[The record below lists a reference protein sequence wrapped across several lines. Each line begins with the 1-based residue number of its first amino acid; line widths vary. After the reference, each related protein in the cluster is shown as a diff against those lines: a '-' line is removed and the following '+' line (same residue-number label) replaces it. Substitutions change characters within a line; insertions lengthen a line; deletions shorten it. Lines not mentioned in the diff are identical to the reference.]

1 MARFFFASLR
11 ARLLLLV
18 LLAVIPALVLALY
31 TNLEERQLRKALV
44 QEDAMRLSRLVSA
57 DYERL
62 IEDARQLV
70 VSLARLP
77 AVRGRNR
84 AACNAVFT
92 DLLTQH
98 SSYVNLGVVDADG
111 NVLCSA
117 LPITDPVYLGDRV
130 YFRRALE
137 TRDFAVGEYQV
148 GRITRRAT
156 VNFGYPVLD
165 DAGDV
170 RAVVFAALDLA
181 WLSALARQAGL
192 LPGSM
197 LTVIDRHGTI
207 LARYPDEG
215 KWVGKLM
222 PEPSVLNAILTQQGN
237 GMIDAAGTD
246 GIPRLLLFAPFGSAA
261 QSANA
266 YVSVGIPAAVA
277 FAGVKPDSRPQSCDL
292 GARRRPRARRRLG
305 GRKSVHRAPDPRPR
319 RSDEANCNRRAE
331 RAHRAYSGARRAKP
345 ARRRLRPDGRVVGTG
360 ARTEAPGGGTAPEK
374 LPARAAEPG
383 HSGGEPVED
392 RVCLDGLTRAADS
405 ADVDPRIRRAAARG
419 RADGRRGTR
428 EFDDRK
434 EKRGPIV
441 GNDQRSP

>member
-117 LPITDPVYLGDRV
+117 LPIGDPV

-148 GRITRRAT
+148 GRITRQAT

-192 LPGSM
+192 LPRSM

-237 GMIDAAGTD
+237 GMIDAPGID
-246 GIPRLLLFAPFGSAA
+246 GIPRLFSFAPFGSAA

-277 FAGVKPDSRPQSCDL
+277 
-292 GARRRPRARRRLG
+292 
-305 GRKSVHRAPDPRPR
+305 
-319 RSDEANCNRRAE
+319 
-331 RAHRAYSGARRAKP
+331 
-345 ARRRLRPDGRVVGTG
+345 
-360 ARTEAPGGGTAPEK
+360 
-374 LPARAAEPG
+374 
-383 HSGGEPVED
+383 
-392 RVCLDGLTRAADS
+392 
-405 ADVDPRIRRAAARG
+405 
-419 RADGRRGTR
+419 
-428 EFDDRK
+428 
-434 EKRGPIV
+434 
-441 GNDQRSP
+441 